1 MRNLKFL
8 ACPRCDSTD
17 LYEAPRI
24 VGQKGLATGFDIG
37 DTHIGGVG
45 ASKAVEGLVSLC
57 RNCGE
62 RAVQKE
68 RLMTPEEEEAWN
80 QKAEEG
86 WEKDKPKVIIG
97 LVIFVI
103 SLVVIFKVLTF
114 N

>member
-1 MRNLKFL
+1 MRNAKYL

-45 ASKAVEGLVSLC
+45 ASRAVEGLVSLC

-62 RAVQKE
+62 RAVQ
-68 RLMTPEEEEAWN
+68 
-80 QKAEEG
+80 
-86 WEKDKPKVIIG
+86 
-97 LVIFVI
+97 
-103 SLVVIFKVLTF
+103 
-114 N
+114 